1 MTDLLAKARKLEL
14 VSMHKNN
21 WFAAR
26 QRRPHSSYLKAR
38 AMESKDKK
46 TSRQGMRGVIVRY
59 RTESRAALPGAVSHP
74 LPKEPAIDGNITHF
88 LDDSAPNKARNEP
101 RAAGSSS
108 FYVDAL
114 SSTPGTPD

>member
-1 MTDLLAKARKLEL
+1 MTGLLAKPKKL

-26 QRRPHSSYLKAR
+26 QRRHHSSKLRGR

-88 LDDSAPNKARNEP
+88 LDDSAPNKARIGP
-101 RAAGSSS
+101 RAARSSS
-108 FYVDAL
+108 SYVDAL